1 MAGSAGVE
9 SDEAFEDALALF
21 FGYAGSVVCDKRL
34 DVSVPPSEVHVDSAG
49 GLDGGEGVVDEVAED
64 PFESVGSPRTVV
76 SASAL
81 RVISA
86 WDARACASSTSG
98 RAMAA
103 RSIGARVG
111 CASRRAS
118 PRRSLT
124 RRPSRSLSRATDE
137 LAPLLATSTSK
148 LRRLRDLAHRLAR
161 ALLRRAADTR
171 NGVRPGVQVCPTA
184 CPTGPKLPMAK
195 PNRAGIINP
204 RVGG

>member
-1 MAGSAGVE
+1 
-9 SDEAFEDALALF
+9 
-21 FGYAGSVVCDKRL
+21 
-34 DVSVPPSEVHVDSAG
+34 
-49 GLDGGEGVVDEVAED
+49 
-64 PFESVGSPRTVV
+64 
-76 SASAL
+76 
-81 RVISA
+81 
-86 WDARACASSTSG
+86 
-98 RAMAA
+98 
-103 RSIGARVG
+103 
-111 CASRRAS
+111 
-118 PRRSLT
+118 LT

-161 ALLRRAADTR
+161 ALLRRPADTR